1 MKGLP
6 LMKTI
11 GLHHITAAAKDP
23 QTNLDF
29 YQQVLGQRL
38 IKTTVNFDDPG
49 TYHLYYGD
57 YSGKPGTALTFFPWA
72 HIAPGQAGNGETAA
86 FAYAIP
92 ERARTFWAARLK
104 HLGFQPTREDKRFS
118 AEVLPFQDPDGLHL
132 ELITTDSDTEM
143 PVVSP
148 TSHSDV
154 PVENQLLGFHSV
166 TLWLDEVE
174 STARILTEA
183 LGMKFIGQEGHRYRY
198 STETNELG
206 HIVDLVHR
214 PNAYSARFG
223 SGSIHHIAFRATSD
237 EQQLAFREAL
247 KQIGMQVTEVIDR
260 QYFRSIYFR
269 IPAGVLFEIATDQ
282 PGFATDEPLEAL
294 GQQLKLPVW
303 FEPNRAMIEKRLAPI
318 DRNRKIAYVR

>member
-1 MKGLP
+1 
-6 LMKTI
+6 
-11 GLHHITAAAKDP
+11 
-23 QTNLDF
+23 
-29 YQQVLGQRL
+29 
-38 IKTTVNFDDPG
+38 
-49 TYHLYYGD
+49 
-57 YSGKPGTALTFFPWA
+57 
-72 HIAPGQAGNGETAA
+72 
-86 FAYAIP
+86 
-92 ERARTFWAARLK
+92 
-104 HLGFQPTREDKRFS
+104 
-118 AEVLPFQDPDGLHL
+118 
-132 ELITTDSDTEM
+132 
-143 PVVSP
+143 
-148 TSHSDV
+148 
-154 PVENQLLGFHSV
+154 
-166 TLWLDEVE
+166 
-174 STARILTEA
+174 
-183 LGMKFIGQEGHRYRY
+183 MKFIGQEGHRYRY

-294 GQQLKLPVW
+294 GQQLKLPAW
-303 FEPNRAMIEKRLAPI
+303 FEPNRAKIEQRLAPI